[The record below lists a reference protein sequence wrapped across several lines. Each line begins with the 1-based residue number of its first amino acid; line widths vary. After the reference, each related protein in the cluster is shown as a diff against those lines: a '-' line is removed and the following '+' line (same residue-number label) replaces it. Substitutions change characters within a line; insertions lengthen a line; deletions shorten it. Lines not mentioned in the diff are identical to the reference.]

1 MADIKPPAL
10 PFFDDGESVE
20 RAAQQLLDHA
30 SQLKFVRRQNAQLAA
45 RQEAIYAEV
54 GHLRNDVHRI
64 ANGQTVCTSLM
75 DLLNRRLKKLMDKQG
90 VEDVP
95 DLDGVLEKL

>member
-1 MADIKPPAL
+1 MSDIAPPL
-10 PFFDDGESVE
+10 PFYDDGESIE
-20 RAAQQLLDHA
+20 AAAQKLLDHGA
-30 SQLKFVRRQNAQLAA
+30 QIEFLRKQNNQLAT
-45 RQEAIYAEV
+45 RQDTIYAEV
-54 GHLRNDVHRI
+54 ANLRSDVRRI